1 MLSAYNILLG
11 KLIKMMALKKKFVF
25 QEKYLG
31 KRDQVY
37 SGEGGSPWLLKVGY
51 WNSQVSSLFF
61 LPASSMCEK
70 GKYNMTR
77 NQRS

>member
-11 KLIKMMALKKKFVF
+11 KLIKMALKKKFVF

-51 WNSQVSSLFF
+51 
-61 LPASSMCEK
+61 
-70 GKYNMTR
+70 
-77 NQRS
+77 